1 RWRNVY
7 ALTMQRRSQRWTYGA
22 KTAYVHQL
30 ATILA
35 SPSIQIFPMR
45 RPPPFPE
52 NFLAVSRRLPGWLS
66 ARF

>member
-1 RWRNVY
+1 
-7 ALTMQRRSQRWTYGA
+7 MQRWTYGA

-66 ARF
+66 ARS